1 MEITEMNRRAAWVM
15 EEWDP
20 FAIGGESYDQQ
31 IVDVVAQ
38 LQVLDHPSDL
48 GKQIQSIYEYSFDKW
63 IPLEKCVDI
72 SYKLL
77 ALKYEAKSII

>member
-1 MEITEMNRRAAWVM
+1 METMEMNRKAAWVM

-20 FAIGGESYDQQ
+20 FAIGRDSYNQQ
-31 IVDVVAQ
+31 IADVVAQ

-48 GKQIQSIYEYSFDKW
+48 GKKIQSIYEFSFDKW

-77 ALKYEAKSII
+77 ALKYEAKRII